1 MNQTGSFIVS
11 EVTRINC
18 NTAGLA
24 RTSALLDHFFMNC
37 RVLPQAILAAGRA
50 GSSSAPNCR
59 KGNQGFL
66 LRAVLILLCYTA
78 KSRRITVNLR
88 FVKGVYIFKEPDLSF
103 IN

>member
-59 KGNQGFL
+59 KGNQGLDIKGCAWVTL
-66 LRAVLILLCYTA
+66 LGTEATIDPGCSAPNLGHIL
-78 KSRRITVNLR
+78 
-88 FVKGVYIFKEPDLSF
+88 
-103 IN
+103 